1 MKKHFLFIG
10 ILSLT
15 ACANLKQ
22 TSQTKSDDEVKHIT
36 TAASIKSHVSY
47 LASDELTGR
56 DIGTEGINKAATYLS
71 DEFENY
77 GVKPFFSSYRDS
89 FKIESK
95 HAYNVVGYLKGTD
108 DQLKEDVFVIG
119 AHYDHIGFK
128 GAGKSAKD
136 SIANGANDNASGVA
150 TVLELAKYFAANP
163 PKRSVLFVLFSA
175 EEVGLLGSAHL
186 AKRFKSMNQP
196 IYAVFNIEMVGVPM
210 KNTDYSAYLTGFSMS
225 TLAERFNHYSGKKV
239 LGFSRE
245 AAKMELFKRSDNY
258 PFYTELNIPSQTICT
273 FDFTN
278 YDYYHHVKDETKY
291 QDFTHI
297 NNLITELS
305 LGLSGLLNE
314 EKSSV
319 RLIEK

>member
-15 ACANLKQ
+15 ACANLNQ
-22 TSQTKSDDEVKHIT
+22 TPQSKTVDEVRHIT
-36 TAASIKSHVSY
+36 TEAAIKSHVSY

-56 DIGTEGINKAATYLS
+56 DIGTEGINKAAAYLS
-71 DEFENY
+71 DEFESY

-95 HAYNVVGYLKGTD
+95 YGYNVVGYLEGTD
-108 DQLKEDVFVIG
+108 DRLKDDVFIIG
-119 AHYDHIGFK
+119 AHYDHIGFSDR
-128 GAGKSAKD
+128 GKSAQD

-150 TVLELAKYFAANP
+150 TVLELAKYFADHP

-175 EEVGLLGSAHL
+175 EEIGLLGAAHL

-196 IYAVFNIEMVGVPM
+196 IYAVFSIEMVGVPL
-210 KNTDYSAYLTGFSMS
+210 KNVDYSAFLTGFKMS
-225 TLAERFNHYSGKKV
+225 TMADRFNHYSGKKV

-245 AAKMELFKRSDNY
+245 AAKMSLFKRSDNY

-273 FDFTN
+273 FNFTN
-278 YDYYHHVKDETKY
+278 YDYYHHVKDETEY
-291 QDFTHI
+291 QDFTHM

-305 LGLSGLLNE
+305 ICLSGLLNE
-314 EKSSV
+314 EESSIQ
-319 RLIEK
+319 LIEK